1 MLADQKMILKGKII
15 SSFSNSTYIHFS
27 LISCRKF
34 HWIFT
39 VYDLAIRQ
47 IELRF
52 CLEGEEGGGGGW
64 GWGWDFLILQY
75 V

>member
-39 VYDLAIRQ
+39 VYDLAI
-47 IELRF
+47 ELRF
-52 CLEGEEGGGGGW
+52 CLEGEEGGGGG
-64 GWGWDFLILQY
+64 GGGGDFLILQY